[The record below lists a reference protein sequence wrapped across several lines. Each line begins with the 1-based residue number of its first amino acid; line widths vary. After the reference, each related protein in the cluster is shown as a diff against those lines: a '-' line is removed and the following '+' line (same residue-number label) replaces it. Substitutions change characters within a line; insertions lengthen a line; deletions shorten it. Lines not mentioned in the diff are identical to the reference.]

1 MLRRLAILGIGGAF
15 VVSVL
20 GVIVFGSA
28 SVDSGPAQKA
38 HGYYHRALV
47 GAHGRF
53 IKADGPLPDSCIAPR
68 HGQFVCA
75 GVGVLLTRP
84 RPLLPVRASTR
95 VSMQFFHHPRLLDRP
110 HRVIVH
116 LLRFHR
122 HRSPGS
128 GIAALEAH
136 PTVGHW
142 HWRFRLP
149 HNLHGGNVLSIKTR
163 LQRGGQAH
171 YFVGMKPA

>member
-1 MLRRLAILGIGGAF
+1 MFRRLAILGAGG
-15 VVSVL
+15 VLIVSVL
-20 GVIVFGSA
+20 AVITIGSA
-28 SVDSGPAQKA
+28 TGDSGRAEKA

-68 HGQFVCA
+68 HGQFVCD

-84 RPLLPVRASTR
+84 RPFLPVRASSR
-95 VSMQFFHHPRLLDRP
+95 VSMQFFHNRRLRDRP
-110 HRVIVH
+110 HRVIAY

-136 PTVGHW
+136 RTVGHW

-171 YFVGMKPA
+171 YFVGLKPG